1 MPQMTPSQAR
11 VYDPLVTDVARGY
24 ESPDS
29 AVANVLF
36 PIVPVGQR
44 AGTIMVFGKEQF
56 DIVDTRRAPGAS
68 TKREQ
73 YSYGSDKFSLIDYR
87 MEAMVPFEIQEEAAA
102 VPGLNLIEISI
113 RKVQNK
119 MDLEREYESAV
130 LARDP
135 AKYAVS
141 NKVVLS
147 GTDLW
152 TNAASNPFVVVEVGK
167 EAIRKKIGKRPN
179 VLMLPP
185 VVLSALRIHPM
196 VLDKISTSTDRT
208 PATIAQ
214 LQAMFEVA
222 QIVEGAAIYNG
233 PTGFADVW
241 GNDAILAYVA
251 PKSMQEMGSQ
261 SFGYTYQLIGRP
273 LAEEGYPDRNRN
285 SWIVP
290 YTDARAPYLVG
301 ANGGFLIQNA
311 VTP

>member
-1 MPQMTPSQAR
+1 MSQMTPSQAR
-11 VYDPLVTDVARGY
+11 VIDPLVTAVARGY
-24 ESPDS
+24 ESPES

-36 PIVPVGQR
+36 PIVQVGQR

-56 DIVDTRRAPGAS
+56 DIVDTKRAPGAS
-68 TKREQ
+68 TKRSQ
-73 YSYGSDKFSLIDYR
+73 FAYGSDKFSLIDYR
-87 MEAMVPFEIQEEAAA
+87 LEAMVPYEIQEESAA
-102 VPGLNLIEISI
+102 VPGINLIEMSI
-113 RKVQNK
+113 RKVQDQ
-119 MDLEREYESAV
+119 MALERENEAAL
-130 LARDP
+130 LARN
-135 AKYAVS
+135 AANYAAS
-141 NKVVLS
+141 NKTVLS

-152 TNAASNPFVVVEVGK
+152 TSAASNPFVVVEAGK

-222 QIVEGAAIYNG
+222 MIVEGTAIYNG
-233 PTGFADVW
+233 ATGFSDVW
-241 GNDAILAYVA
+241 GNDAILAYVS

-273 LAEEGYPDRNRN
+273 SVEEGYDDRNRN

-290 YTDARAPYLVG
+290 YTDARAPVLVG

-311 VTP
+311 VAP